1 MMVKEFCVDYT
12 VHESEKYTNVPEC
25 TVKTKTGDELVAK
38 DIPEYDVSSYIKS
51 LRDLGYKEVFYI
63 PYYRSKVE
71 KYADLISET
80 QKHIKDLEKS
90 IALYHTSLEN
100 AENKLDDVGKSSC
113 DWWGDCWTN
122 SGY

>member
-1 MMVKEFCVDYT
+1 MVKEFCVDYT
-12 VHESEKYTNVPEC
+12 PHESEEYRNVSEC

-38 DIPEYDVSSYIKS
+38 DIPEYDVNSYVKA
-51 LRDLGYKEVFYI
+51 LKDLGYKEVFYI

-71 KYADLISET
+71 KYTSLISET
-80 QKHIKDLEKS
+80 QKKIKDLEYS
-90 IALYHTSLEN
+90 IALYQTSLEN

-113 DWWGDCWTN
+113 DWWDYCWTN

>member
-12 VHESEKYTNVPEC
+12 VHESEKYTNTPEC
-25 TVKTKTGDELVAK
+25 TVKTKTGDDLVAK
-38 DIPEYDVSSYIKS
+38 DIPEYDVSSYIKA

-80 QKHIKDLEKS
+80 QKQIKDLEKS
-90 IALYHTSLEN
+90 IALYQTSLEN

>member
-1 MMVKEFCVDYT
+1 MVKEFCVDYT
-12 VHESEKYTNVPEC
+12 PHESEEYRNVSEC
-25 TVKTKTGDELVAK
+25 TVKTKTGDELFAK
-38 DIPEYDVSSYIKS
+38 DIPEYDVNSYIKA

-71 KYADLISET
+71 KYTDLISET
-80 QKHIKDLEKS
+80 QKQIKDLEKS
-90 IALYHTSLEN
+90 IALYQTSLEN

>member
-38 DIPEYDVSSYIKS
+38 DIPEYDVSSYIKA

-80 QKHIKDLEKS
+80 QKQIKDLEKS
-90 IALYHTSLEN
+90 IALYQTSLEN

-113 DWWGDCWTN
+113 DWWGDCLTN

>member
-1 MMVKEFCVDYT
+1 MIKEFCVDYT

-38 DIPEYDVSSYIKS
+38 DIPECDVNSYIKA

-80 QKHIKDLEKS
+80 QKQIKDLEKS
-90 IALYHTSLEN
+90 ITLYQTSLEN
-100 AENKLDDVGKSSC
+100 SENKLDDVMESSC

>member
-1 MMVKEFCVDYT
+1 MVKEFCVDYT

-38 DIPEYDVSSYIKS
+38 DIPEYDVNSYIKV
-51 LRDLGYKEVFYI
+51 LRDLGYTEVFYI

-80 QKHIKDLEKS
+80 QKQIKDLEKS
-90 IALYHTSLEN
+90 ITLYQTSLEN
-100 AENKLDDVGKSSC
+100 AENKLDDVRESNC

>member
-38 DIPEYDVSSYIKS
+38 DIAEYDVNSYVKA
-51 LRDLGYKEVFYI
+51 LKDLGYKEVFYI
-63 PYYRSKVE
+63 PYYRSEVE
-71 KYADLISET
+71 KYTNLISET
-80 QKHIKDLEKS
+80 QKKIKDLEYS
-90 IALYHTSLEN
+90 IALYQTSLEN

>member
-38 DIPEYDVSSYIKS
+38 DIPEYDVNSYIKA

-71 KYADLISET
+71 KYTDLISET
-80 QKHIKDLEKS
+80 QKQIKDLEKS
-90 IALYHTSLEN
+90 IALYQTSLDN
-100 AENKLDDVGKSSC
+100 AENKLDDVRKSSC
-113 DWWGDCWTN
+113 DWWDDCWTN

>member
-1 MMVKEFCVDYT
+1 MVKEFCVDYT

-25 TVKTKTGDELVAK
+25 TVKTKTGNKLIAK
-38 DIPEYDVSSYIKS
+38 DIPEYDVSSYIKA
-51 LRDLGYKEVFYI
+51 LKDLGYKEVFYI

-80 QKHIKDLEKS
+80 QKQIKDLEKS
-90 IALYHTSLEN
+90 IGLYQTSLEN

>member
-1 MMVKEFCVDYT
+1 MEKEFCVDYT
-12 VHESEKYTNVPEC
+12 THESEKYSNVPEC

-38 DIPEYDVSSYIKS
+38 DIPEYDVGSYIKA

-71 KYADLISET
+71 KYTDLISET
-80 QKHIKDLEKS
+80 QKQIKDLEKS
-90 IALYHTSLEN
+90 IALYQTSLEN
-100 AENKLDDVGKSSC
+100 AENKLDDAEKSSC
-113 DWWGDCWTN
+113 DWWGYCWTD